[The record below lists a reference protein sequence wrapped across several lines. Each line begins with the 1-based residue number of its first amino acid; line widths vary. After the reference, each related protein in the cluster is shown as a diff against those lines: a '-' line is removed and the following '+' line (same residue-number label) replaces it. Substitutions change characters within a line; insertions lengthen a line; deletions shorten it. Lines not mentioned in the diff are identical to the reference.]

1 MRSLKTKVFCILS
14 VLLALSTGLWG
25 QSGDAAAI
33 VDKSRNRIKADTI
46 STRSRM
52 VITAKNGSTTERVID
67 QYSKD
72 DASGNARTMIVFQA
86 PATVAGT
93 RFLTMGNS
101 GGAAGKAND
110 QMIFMPSLGKV
121 RRIAASEGSGSF
133 MGTDLSYDDISSTSR
148 SVDRDTH
155 RILPEGSHNG
165 NACYVIEST
174 PVDSGFAYSKMIQYI
189 DKNNFVA
196 WKIELYNKRNVHVKT
211 METVELKDVQGR
223 LTAMV
228 IRMSSLQAGTFT
240 TVNTEVIKYDD
251 PVPEGVFTARY
262 LETGRPQ

>member
-1 MRSLKTKVFCILS
+1 
-14 VLLALSTGLWG
+14 
-25 QSGDAAAI
+25 
-33 VDKSRNRIKADTI
+33 
-46 STRSRM
+46 M
-52 VITAKNGSTTERVID
+52 VITAKNGSTTERLID

-72 DASGNARTMIVFQA
+72 DASGNARTMIVFQS

-93 RFLTMGNS
+93 RFLTIENRD
-101 GGAAGKAND
+101 KAND

-121 RRIAASEGSGSF
+121 RRIAAAEGSGSF

-148 SVDRDTH
+148 KADRDTH
-155 RILPEGSHNG
+155 RILREEAYNG
-165 NACYVIEST
+165 NACYVIESMSK
-174 PVDSGFAYSKMIQYI
+174 DSSFAYSKMIQYI

-211 METVELKDVQGR
+211 METLELKDVQGR
-223 LTAMV
+223 LTAV
-228 IRMSSLQAGTFT
+228 LIKMSTLQAGTFT
-240 TVNTEVIKYDD
+240 TVNTELIKYDD